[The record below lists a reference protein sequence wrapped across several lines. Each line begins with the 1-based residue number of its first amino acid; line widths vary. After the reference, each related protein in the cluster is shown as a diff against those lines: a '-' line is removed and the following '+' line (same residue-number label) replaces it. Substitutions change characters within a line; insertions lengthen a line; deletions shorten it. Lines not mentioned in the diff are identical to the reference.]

1 MINLEYFGSEGMD
14 TMRQR
19 SAEILCIGTE
29 ILMGD
34 IVNTNAAYIAK
45 ELAGL
50 GINVYHQSV
59 VGDNPQRLREALE
72 LAFSRADIVITTGG
86 LGPTYDDL
94 SKETIAAF
102 FGRELVMDQE
112 SLHRIEC
119 HFLRQNRPMTENN
132 KKQAMMPQGCIIFP
146 NNNGTAP
153 GCAIEGTGEQQ
164 GKTAIMLPG
173 PPREMKPMFEESVK
187 PFLLKDS
194 DTRLVSHTM
203 HFFGIGESM
212 LENLLRDLME
222 HSLNPTVAPYAK
234 TGEVQLRV
242 TARVQNGED
251 AEALLQPVMEKIKEQ
266 VGGYLYGIDVGN
278 LQTAA
283 VHALKTNGL
292 HVAVAESCTGGYV
305 AKRLTDVSGASEV
318 FECGVVTYSNRM
330 KHHLLGVSQQTLDT
344 FGAVSEETAREMA
357 AGVRRLSGAEI
368 GISVTGNAGPEP
380 SEGKEVGLV
389 YIGVDSLEMSRVF
402 MLQVNRRDQDARE
415 TIRYLASSHALS
427 LILKAV
433 DAMAK
438 AEAKKKT
445 QR

>member
-1 MINLEYFGSEGMD
+1 MK
-14 TMRQR
+14 QR

-59 VGDNPQRLREALE
+59 VGDNPERLKQSLE

-94 SKETIAAF
+94 SKETIADY
-102 FGRELVMDQE
+102 FGRKLVMDEE

-119 HFLRQNRPMTENN
+119 HFLRLNRVMTDNN
-132 KKQAMMPQGCIIFP
+132 KKQAMMPERCIIFQ
-146 NNNGTAP
+146 NDNGTAP
-153 GCAIEGTGEQQ
+153 GCAIEGEGAQQ

-173 PPREMKPMFEESVK
+173 PPREMRPMFEQGVK
-187 PFLLKDS
+187 PFLMKDS

-212 LENLLRDLME
+212 LESILHDLME
-222 HSLNPTVAPYAK
+222 ESLNPTVAPYAK

-242 TARVQNGED
+242 TARVKHGED
-251 AEALLQPVMEKIKEQ
+251 AEAILQPTMHQIEEK
-266 VGGYLYGIDVGN
+266 VGEFLYGIDVGD
-278 LQTAA
+278 LQTA
-283 VHALKTNGL
+283 VVRKLKEKGL
-292 HVAVAESCTGGYV
+292 HVALAESCTGGYV
-305 AKRLTDVSGASEV
+305 AKRITDVSGASEV
-318 FECGVVTYSNRM
+318 FECGICSYSNRI
-330 KHHLLGVSQQTLDT
+330 KHELLGVSQQTLDC

-357 AGVRRLSGAEI
+357 AGVRKVSGAEI

-380 SEGKEVGLV
+380 SEGKDVGIV
-389 YIGVDSLEMSRVF
+389 YIGVDSDAFSKVF
-402 MLQVNRRDQDARE
+402 LLQVNRRDQDARE

-427 LILKAV
+427 LILKAA
-433 DAMAK
+433 D
-438 AEAKKKT
+438 
-445 QR
+445 RY

>member
-1 MINLEYFGSEGMD
+1 MK
-14 TMRQR
+14 QR

-34 IVNTNAAYIAK
+34 IINTNAAYIAK

-59 VGDNPQRLREALE
+59 VGDNPQRLKESLA

-94 SKETIAAF
+94 SKETIAAYF
-102 FGRELVMDQE
+102 NRKLVMDEE
-112 SLHRIEC
+112 SLHAIEC
-119 HFLRQNRPMTENN
+119 HFLRLNRVMTDNN
-132 KKQAMMPQGCIIFP
+132 KKQAMMPEGCVIFA
-146 NNNGTAP
+146 NHNGTAP
-153 GCAIEGTGEQQ
+153 GCAIEGKGEQQ

-173 PPREMKPMFEESVK
+173 PPREMKPMFEQGVK

-212 LENLLRDLME
+212 LESILHELME
-222 HSLNPTVAPYAK
+222 ESTNPTVAHYAK

-242 TARVQNGED
+242 TARVKQGED
-251 AEALLQPVMEKIKEQ
+251 AEALLQPVMEQIKEK
-266 VGGYLYGIDVGN
+266 VGEFLYGIDVGD

-283 VHALKTNGL
+283 VRALKEKNL

-305 AKRLTDVSGASEV
+305 AKRITDVSGASDV
-318 FECGVVTYSNRM
+318 FECGICSYSNRI
-330 KHHLLGVSQQTLDT
+330 KHQILGVKQETLDT
-344 FGAVSEETAREMA
+344 FGAISEETAREMA
-357 AGVRRLSGAEI
+357 EGVRRISGAEI
-368 GISVTGNAGPEP
+368 GVSVTGNAGPQA
-380 SEGKEVGLV
+380 SEGKDVGLV
-389 YIGVDSLEMSRVF
+389 YIGVDSDHFKKVF
-402 MLQVNRRDQDARE
+402 MLHVNRKDQDARE

-433 DAMAK
+433 ELSA
-438 AEAKKKT
+438 
-445 QR
+445 Q

>member
-14 TMRQR
+14 TMRQH

-212 LENLLRDLME
+212 LESLLRDLME

-266 VGGYLYGIDVGN
+266 VGGYLYGIDVGD

-283 VHALKTNGL
+283 VHALKVNGL

-357 AGVRRLSGAEI
+357 AGVRKLSGAEI

>member
-1 MINLEYFGSEGMD
+1 MK
-14 TMRQR
+14 QR

-34 IVNTNAAYIAK
+34 IINTNAAYIAK

-59 VGDNPQRLREALE
+59 VGDNPQRLKESLA

-94 SKETIAAF
+94 SKETIAAYF
-102 FGRELVMDQE
+102 NRKLVMDEE
-112 SLHRIEC
+112 SLHAIEC
-119 HFLRQNRPMTENN
+119 HFLRLNRVMTDNN
-132 KKQAMMPQGCIIFP
+132 KKQAMMPEGCVIFA
-146 NNNGTAP
+146 NHNGTAP
-153 GCAIEGTGEQQ
+153 GCAIEGEGEQQ

-173 PPREMKPMFEESVK
+173 PPREMKPMFEQGVK

-212 LENLLRDLME
+212 LESILHELME
-222 HSLNPTVAPYAK
+222 ESTNPTVAPYAK

-242 TARVQNGED
+242 TARVKQGED
-251 AEALLQPVMEKIKEQ
+251 AEALLQPVMEQIKEK
-266 VGGYLYGIDVGN
+266 VGEFLYGIDVGD

-283 VHALKTNGL
+283 VWALKEKNL

-305 AKRLTDVSGASEV
+305 AKRITDVSGASDV
-318 FECGVVTYSNRM
+318 FECGICSYSNRI
-330 KHHLLGVSQQTLDT
+330 KHQILGVKQETLDT
-344 FGAVSEETAREMA
+344 FGAISEETAREMA
-357 AGVRRLSGAEI
+357 EGVRRISGAEI
-368 GISVTGNAGPEP
+368 GVSVTGNAGPQA
-380 SEGKEVGLV
+380 SEGKDVGLV
-389 YIGVDSLEMSRVF
+389 YIGVDSDHFKKVF
-402 MLQVNRRDQDARE
+402 MLHVNRKDQDARE

-433 DAMAK
+433 EVSA
-438 AEAKKKT
+438 
-445 QR
+445 Q

>member
-1 MINLEYFGSEGMD
+1 
-14 TMRQR
+14 MRQR

-212 LENLLRDLME
+212 LESLLRDLME

-266 VGGYLYGIDVGN
+266 VGGYLYGIDVGD

-283 VHALKTNGL
+283 VHALKVNGL

-433 DAMAK
+433 DAMSK

>member
-212 LENLLRDLME
+212 LESLLRDLME

-251 AEALLQPVMEKIKEQ
+251 AEALLQPVMEKIKE
-266 VGGYLYGIDVGN
+266 
-278 LQTAA
+278 
-283 VHALKTNGL
+283 
-292 HVAVAESCTGGYV
+292 
-305 AKRLTDVSGASEV
+305 
-318 FECGVVTYSNRM
+318 
-330 KHHLLGVSQQTLDT
+330 
-344 FGAVSEETAREMA
+344 
-357 AGVRRLSGAEI
+357 
-368 GISVTGNAGPEP
+368 
-380 SEGKEVGLV
+380 
-389 YIGVDSLEMSRVF
+389 
-402 MLQVNRRDQDARE
+402 
-415 TIRYLASSHALS
+415 
-427 LILKAV
+427 
-433 DAMAK
+433 
-438 AEAKKKT
+438 
-445 QR
+445 

>member
-1 MINLEYFGSEGMD
+1 
-14 TMRQR
+14 MRQR

-212 LENLLRDLME
+212 LESLLRDLME

-251 AEALLQPVMEKIKEQ
+251 AEALLQPVMRQIEEQ

-330 KHHLLGVSQQTLDT
+330 KHQLLGVSQQTLDT

>member
-1 MINLEYFGSEGMD
+1 
-14 TMRQR
+14 MRQH

-187 PFLLKDS
+187 PFLIKDS

-212 LENLLRDLME
+212 LESLLRDLME

-266 VGGYLYGIDVGN
+266 VGGYLYGIDVGD

-283 VHALKTNGL
+283 VHALKVNGL

-330 KHHLLGVSQQTLDT
+330 KHQLLGVSQQTLDT

-357 AGVRRLSGAEI
+357 AGVRKLSGAEI

-438 AEAKKKT
+438 AEVKKKT

>member
-1 MINLEYFGSEGMD
+1 MK
-14 TMRQR
+14 QR

-34 IVNTNAAYIAK
+34 IINTNAAYIAK

-59 VGDNPQRLREALE
+59 VGDNPQRLKESLA

-94 SKETIAAF
+94 SKETIAAYF
-102 FGRELVMDQE
+102 NRKLVMDEE
-112 SLHRIEC
+112 SLHAIEC
-119 HFLRQNRPMTENN
+119 HFLRLSRVMTDNN
-132 KKQAMMPQGCIIFP
+132 KKQAMMPEGCVIFA
-146 NNNGTAP
+146 NHNGTAP
-153 GCAIEGTGEQQ
+153 GCAIEGEGEQQ

-173 PPREMKPMFEESVK
+173 PPREMKPMFEQGVK

-212 LENLLRDLME
+212 LESILHELME
-222 HSLNPTVAPYAK
+222 ESTNPTVAPYAK

-242 TARVQNGED
+242 TARVKQGED
-251 AEALLQPVMEKIKEQ
+251 AEALLQPVMEQIKEK
-266 VGGYLYGIDVGN
+266 VGEFLYGIDVGD

-283 VHALKTNGL
+283 VWALKEKNL

-305 AKRLTDVSGASEV
+305 AKRITDVSGASDV
-318 FECGVVTYSNRM
+318 FECGICSYSNRI
-330 KHHLLGVSQQTLDT
+330 KHQILGVKQETLDT
-344 FGAVSEETAREMA
+344 FGAISEETAREMA
-357 AGVRRLSGAEI
+357 DGVRRISGAEI
-368 GISVTGNAGPEP
+368 GVSVTGNAGPQA
-380 SEGKEVGLV
+380 SEGKDVGLV
-389 YIGVDSLEMSRVF
+389 YIGVDSDHLKKVF
-402 MLQVNRRDQDARE
+402 MLHVNRKDQDARE

-433 DAMAK
+433 ELSA
-438 AEAKKKT
+438 
-445 QR
+445 Q

>member
-1 MINLEYFGSEGMD
+1 
-14 TMRQR
+14 MRQR

-212 LENLLRDLME
+212 LESLLRDLME

-433 DAMAK
+433 DAMTK

>member
-1 MINLEYFGSEGMD
+1 
-14 TMRQR
+14 MRQR

-212 LENLLRDLME
+212 LESLLRDLME

-266 VGGYLYGIDVGN
+266 VGGYLYGIDVGD

-283 VHALKTNGL
+283 VHALKVNGL

-330 KHHLLGVSQQTLDT
+330 KHHLLGVSRQTLDT

>member
-1 MINLEYFGSEGMD
+1 
-14 TMRQR
+14 MRQR

-212 LENLLRDLME
+212 LESLLRDLME

-251 AEALLQPVMEKIKEQ
+251 AEALLQPVMRQIEEQ
-266 VGGYLYGIDVGN
+266 VGGYLYGIDVGD

-283 VHALKTNGL
+283 VHALKVNGL

>member
-1 MINLEYFGSEGMD
+1 
-14 TMRQR
+14 MRQH

-164 GKTAIMLPG
+164 GKTAIMMPG

-212 LENLLRDLME
+212 LESLLRDLME

-266 VGGYLYGIDVGN
+266 VGGYLYGIDVGD

-283 VHALKTNGL
+283 VHALKVNGL

-330 KHHLLGVSQQTLDT
+330 KHQLLGVSQQTLDT

-357 AGVRRLSGAEI
+357 AGVRKLSGAEI

>member
-1 MINLEYFGSEGMD
+1 
-14 TMRQR
+14 MRQR

-266 VGGYLYGIDVGN
+266 VGGYLYGIDVGD

-330 KHHLLGVSQQTLDT
+330 KHQLLGVSQQTLDT

>member
-1 MINLEYFGSEGMD
+1 MK
-14 TMRQR
+14 QR

-34 IVNTNAAYIAK
+34 IINTNAAYIAK

-59 VGDNPQRLREALE
+59 VGDNPQRLKESLA

-94 SKETIAAF
+94 SKETIAAYF
-102 FGRELVMDQE
+102 NRKLVMDEE
-112 SLHRIEC
+112 SLHAIEC
-119 HFLRQNRPMTENN
+119 HFLRLSRVMTDNN
-132 KKQAMMPQGCIIFP
+132 KKQAMMPEGCVIFA
-146 NNNGTAP
+146 NHNGTAP
-153 GCAIEGTGEQQ
+153 GCAIEGEGEQQ

-173 PPREMKPMFEESVK
+173 PPREMKPMFEQGVK

-212 LENLLRDLME
+212 LESILHELME
-222 HSLNPTVAPYAK
+222 ESTNPTVAPYAK

-242 TARVQNGED
+242 TARVKQGED
-251 AEALLQPVMEKIKEQ
+251 AEALLQPVMEQIKEK
-266 VGGYLYGIDVGN
+266 VGEFLYGIDVGD

-283 VHALKTNGL
+283 VWALKEKNL

-305 AKRLTDVSGASEV
+305 AKRITDVSGASDV
-318 FECGVVTYSNRM
+318 FECGICSYSNRI
-330 KHHLLGVSQQTLDT
+330 KHQILGVKQETLDT
-344 FGAVSEETAREMA
+344 FGAISEETAREMA
-357 AGVRRLSGAEI
+357 DGVRRISGAEI
-368 GISVTGNAGPEP
+368 GVSVTGNAGPQA
-380 SEGKEVGLV
+380 SEGKDVGLV
-389 YIGVDSLEMSRVF
+389 YIGVDSDHFKKVF
-402 MLQVNRRDQDARE
+402 MLHVNRKDQDARE

-433 DAMAK
+433 ELSA
-438 AEAKKKT
+438 
-445 QR
+445 Q

>member
-1 MINLEYFGSEGMD
+1 MK
-14 TMRQR
+14 QR

-34 IVNTNAAYIAK
+34 IINTNAAYIAK

-59 VGDNPQRLREALE
+59 VGDNPQRLKESLA

-94 SKETIAAF
+94 SKETIAAYF
-102 FGRELVMDQE
+102 NRKLVMDEE
-112 SLHRIEC
+112 SLNAIEC
-119 HFLRQNRPMTENN
+119 HFLRLNRVMTDNN
-132 KKQAMMPQGCIIFP
+132 KKQAMMPEGCVIFA
-146 NNNGTAP
+146 NHNGTAP
-153 GCAIEGTGEQQ
+153 GCAIEGEGEQQ

-173 PPREMKPMFEESVK
+173 PPREMKPMFEQGVK

-212 LENLLRDLME
+212 LESILHELME
-222 HSLNPTVAPYAK
+222 ESTNPTVAPYAK

-242 TARVQNGED
+242 TARVKQGED
-251 AEALLQPVMEKIKEQ
+251 AEALLQPVMEQIKEK
-266 VGGYLYGIDVGN
+266 VGEFLYGIDVGD

-283 VHALKTNGL
+283 VWALKEKNL

-305 AKRLTDVSGASEV
+305 AKRITDVSGASDV
-318 FECGVVTYSNRM
+318 FECGICSYSNRI
-330 KHHLLGVSQQTLDT
+330 KHQILGVKQETLDT
-344 FGAVSEETAREMA
+344 FGAISEETAREMA
-357 AGVRRLSGAEI
+357 EGVRRISGAEI
-368 GISVTGNAGPEP
+368 GVSVTGNAGPQA
-380 SEGKEVGLV
+380 SEGKDVGLV
-389 YIGVDSLEMSRVF
+389 YIGVDSDHFKKVF
-402 MLQVNRRDQDARE
+402 MLYVNRKDQDARE

-433 DAMAK
+433 ELSA
-438 AEAKKKT
+438 
-445 QR
+445 Q

>member
-1 MINLEYFGSEGMD
+1 
-14 TMRQR
+14 MRQR

-212 LENLLRDLME
+212 LESLLRDLME

-266 VGGYLYGIDVGN
+266 VGGYLYGIDVGD

-283 VHALKTNGL
+283 VHALKVNGL

-330 KHHLLGVSQQTLDT
+330 KHQLLGVSRQTLDT